1 MVDRILSGV
10 RRPASGVR
18 RPASGVLAVLVTAG
32 PVAAER
38 PPIYE
43 VVDLGRTGFVHDP
56 DGRSWASG
64 PSVAGTFD
72 VNASGQVAYARV
84 VPDDAGGELVQPW
97 FFTLRADN
105 GVAAGAHPI
114 LTTFG
119 PDGETTGAALDI
131 NDDGVIVGQIQGSTL
146 FEGVAHVWILHP
158 SDPTQTITV
167 TLPLP
172 EGSTWSRAVS
182 VSESAPWTVVV
193 HTGREELCPS
203 ACANGTSAASEHV
216 QSYAVTID
224 GTGAVSAPIWFSD
237 DADCFPT
244 VTAWAAGPLGAGFV
258 GSDRQRSETSCG
270 VPGGSG
276 CGVDQSGLQ
285 WTAPGSVPGSL
296 ADFDAGG
303 GDDNPSEGRD
313 IAGDG
318 LSVGFGVQSSGECFD
333 RALLWDAAGS
343 IGFEL
348 WSAPLDPADIGSDPK
363 NPIVDPLD
371 SRRAT
376 VAEGINDAAA
386 RLIVGW
392 DGFLNR
398 GVVWYPDVDGTGMP
412 IWEAMFPG
420 VNAPERSPGT
430 IVAGVCTTEVGDA
443 DVEPSFLYDVNDD
456 GVIVGRADFSGLP
469 GGGAVEEEMHLVLL
483 VPRGGCRQDGWSDF
497 PDVDR
502 DGDVDLQDLLA
513 VLNAYGDAC
522 VPCEWCP
529 ADVNDDDVVDFDD
542 MLEVLNLWTED
553 CETFPGP
560 PDSVQECWQRS
571 GGNVA
576 AFAAC
581 LGALEQ

>member
-1 MVDRILSGV
+1 M
-10 RRPASGVR
+10 
-18 RPASGVLAVLVTAG
+18 
-32 PVAAER
+32 AAER

-56 DGRSWASG
+56 DGRLWASG

-84 VPDDAGGELVQPW
+84 VPDGVGGEVVQPW
-97 FFTLRADN
+97 FFTLRADH
-105 GVAAGAHPI
+105 GVSAGAHPI
-114 LTTFG
+114 LATFG
-119 PDGETTGAALDI
+119 PAGETTGAALDI

-146 FEGVAHVWILHP
+146 FEGVAHVWILDP
-158 SDPTQTITV
+158 SDPMQTITV

-172 EGSTWSRAVS
+172 EGCTWSRAVS

-193 HTGREELCPS
+193 HTGREELCPL
-203 ACANGTSAASEHV
+203 ACANGTTAASEHV
-216 QSYAVTID
+216 RSYAVTID

-244 VTAWAAGPLGAGFV
+244 VTAWAAGPLGGGFV
-258 GSDRQRSETSCG
+258 GSDRQLSETICG
-270 VPGGSG
+270 VPGGND
-276 CGVDQSGLQ
+276 CGPDQSGLH

-296 ADFDAGG
+296 ADFDAGA

-318 LSVGFGVQSSGECFD
+318 VSVGFGVQSSDVCFD
-333 RALLWDAAGS
+333 RALLWDATGS
-343 IGFEL
+343 IDFEL
-348 WSAPLDPADIGSDPK
+348 WNAPLDDADVDDG
-363 NPIVDPLD
+363 VDPLD
-371 SRRAT
+371 SRRDT
-376 VAEGINDAAA
+376 VAEGVNDAAA

-392 DGFLNR
+392 DEFSSR
-398 GVVWYPDVDGTGMP
+398 GVVWYPDVDDAGAP

-430 IVAGVCTTEVGDA
+430 IVADVCTTEFGNA
-443 DVEPSFLYDVNDD
+443 DVEPTFLYDVNDD
-456 GVIVGRADFSGLP
+456 GVIVGRADVSGLA
-469 GGGAVEEEMHLVLL
+469 GGFLTEEMHLVLL
-483 VPRGGCRQDGWSDF
+483 VPRGGCFQDGWSAY

-513 VLNAYGDAC
+513 VLNAYGDTC
-522 VPCEWCP
+522 VPCQWCP
-529 ADVNDDDVVDFDD
+529 ADVDDNDVVDFHDV
-542 MLEVLNLWTED
+542 LTVLNQWTED

-560 PDSVQECWQRS
+560 PGSVQECWQRS
-571 GGNVA
+571 GGNVS